1 MEWQLWH
8 LITNLMRIFA
18 GKINFNSQ
26 ENLMI
31 FYNLFNRDAILIPV
45 ANCLTSFFAGFVIF
59 SYMGYLSKITGQD
72 IDNIIQAGN

>member
-1 MEWQLWH
+1 
-8 LITNLMRIFA
+8 MRIFA